1 MKNFIYT
8 ISCLFL
14 QNLLSNEFKYF
25 GFQKIEFES
34 HSENKIHKGLLIFNK
49 EINNETIKILTETI
63 GIYFYEIID
72 EYNIKFNFIKIDSNY
87 YNIIEREFI
96 HDLNPFTIKTF
107 KFENQN
113 IEENN
118 SSIMLFHDNFI
129 HVTSL
134 EEEIFIYKNFD
145 YCFVCN
151 KKKEIIRFNNLC
163 NICKNCFIFINDELN
178 VNLV

>member
-14 QNLLSNEFKYF
+14 QSLLSRKFKDL
-25 GFQKIEFES
+25 GFQKIEFKP
-34 HSENKIHKGLLIFNK
+34 HCKNKIFNVLLTFNK
-49 EINNETIKILTETI
+49 ELNNDIFQNMKENI

-72 EYNIKFNFIKIDSNY
+72 EYNIKFNCIKIDSSY
-87 YNIIEREFI
+87 YNIIEKEFI

-107 KFENQN
+107 NFEKQN
-113 IEENN
+113 IEENDT
-118 SSIMLFHDNFI
+118 SIMLFHNNFI
-129 HVTSL
+129 HITSL

-163 NICKNCFIFINDELN
+163 NICKDCFLFLN
-178 VNLV
+178 NKLNINLV